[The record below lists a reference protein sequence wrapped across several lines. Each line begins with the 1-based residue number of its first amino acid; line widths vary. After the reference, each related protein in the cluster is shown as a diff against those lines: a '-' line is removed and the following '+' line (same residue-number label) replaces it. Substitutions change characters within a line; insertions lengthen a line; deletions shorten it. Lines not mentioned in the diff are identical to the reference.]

1 MGVLSDLRSSGVG
14 VIAVLHDLNLAARYA
29 DRIGI
34 MSRGE
39 LTAIGPPEEV
49 LRADLLTEIYGYPVA
64 VERHPHLD
72 CPLILP
78 LRSGSSSS

>member
-1 MGVLSDLRSSGVG
+1 MGVLSDLRDAGVG

-29 DRIGI
+29 DRVALLSSGK
-34 MSRGE
+34 MAACGS
-39 LTAIGPPEEV
+39 PEEV

-64 VERHPHLD
+64 VEQHPLLD

-78 LRSGSSSS
+78 LRSS